1 MLLGLSGRDEPRSVG
16 RLQTATFTI
25 QDPSMTS
32 RIGVLTG
39 GGDCPGL
46 NASIRAI
53 VRAADQHDIRVLG
66 FPNGWRGVID
76 GEQTALTIEW
86 TRGLLHRGG
95 TVLGTSRV
103 DPYREEQGI
112 ERIKETMEVNRLD
125 GLIVI
130 GGEGTLAASSRLFS
144 DEGIPVIGI
153 PKTIDND
160 VGGTDHTI
168 GFMTAVDVATDAV
181 DRLHTTAESH
191 HRIMV
196 LEVMGRH
203 AGWIATFAGMAG
215 GADAILI
222 PEVPFDIDE
231 VARHLRHRHA
241 SGRDFSIVVV
251 AEGATP
257 KAGTLELAEHPVDEF
272 GRPRLG
278 GIGYTIAYEIE
289 QRTEIQTRVTV
300 LGHVQRGGSPVPFD
314 RAIATRFGVKA
325 VSLADKGQWGQMAAL
340 QGATVGPVALAD
352 AVAELKTV
360 PPKLY
365 AVAERFFG

>member
-1 MLLGLSGRDEPRSVG
+1 M
-16 RLQTATFTI
+16 AA
-25 QDPSMTS
+25 

-46 NASIRAI
+46 NAAIRAV
-53 VRAADQHDIRVLG
+53 VRAADQQNIRVLG
-66 FPNGWRGVID
+66 FPNGWEGVLE
-76 GEQTALTIEW
+76 GEQSTLTVEW

-103 DPYREEQGI
+103 NPYREENGI
-112 ERIKETMEVNRLD
+112 ARIKETMEVNRLD
-125 GLIVI
+125 GLVVI
-130 GGEGTLAASSRLFS
+130 GGEGTLSAAHALHR
-144 DEGIPVIGI
+144 DEGIPLVGI

-160 VGGTDHTI
+160 VSGTDHTI
-168 GFMTAVDVATDAV
+168 GFMTAVEVATDAV

-222 PEVPFDIDE
+222 PEVPFDIE
-231 VARHLRHRHA
+231 AVSKHLRHRHA

-251 AEGATP
+251 AEGAKP
-257 KAGTLELAEHPVDEF
+257 VEGTLELAEHPTDEF

-278 GIGYTIAYEIE
+278 GIGYTIAHEIE
-289 QRTEIQTRVTV
+289 ERTEIPTRVTV

-314 RAIATRFGVKA
+314 RSLATRFGVKA
-325 VSLADKGQWGQMAAL
+325 VTLAHQGKWGTMTAL
-340 QGATVGPVALAD
+340 RGAKVAPVPLAD
-352 AVAELKTV
+352 ATEELNTV
-360 PPKLY
+360 PPSLF